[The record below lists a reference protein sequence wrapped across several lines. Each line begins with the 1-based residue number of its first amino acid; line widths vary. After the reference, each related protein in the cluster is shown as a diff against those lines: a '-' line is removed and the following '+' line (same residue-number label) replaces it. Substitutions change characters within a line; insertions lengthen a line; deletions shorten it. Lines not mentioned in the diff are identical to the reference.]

1 MESSRPIRV
10 AVVGCGTQGV
20 KHLDAYAA
28 LPDVEIAAVVDLAP
42 ERLAAAGERFGVP
55 DAGRLAS
62 HRELASAG
70 RLDLVSVCTMPPTH
84 RDIGIAALRPGPTSS
99 ARSPSPSMPERSR
112 TSQQRPT
119 RPGASSRR
127 RSTCGTWA
135 RRVPARARRRRDDGR
150 AGGDPRECLDVAIP
164 WWGPHYVRAL
174 SGGGVIASDAG
185 HVLDLALWVAG
196 FPRPLTASAEMRRLF
211 PAKRGATAPTP
222 AAAERY
228 DVEDAAG
235 GFVRLEGPAWLTLEL
250 AWSADLPAPV
260 YGFEAQYERGSLRF
274 DPLRVMVERDGEPV
288 DDHRRRARRTPTG
301 THRSRAV
308 WSSVVAALRA
318 ATPPPVT
325 TAEMLTVQR
334 LIDAL
339 YDVGRLGREVALA

>member
-42 ERLAAAGERFGVP
+42 ERLAAAGDRFGVP

-84 RDIGIAALRPGPTSS
+84 RDIGIAALEAGANVLCEKPVAIDAGEVEDLAAAADTAGRFVTAAFNMRHMGA
-99 ARSPSPSMPERSR
+99 ARYLRELVADGTM
-112 TSQQRPT
+112 
-119 RPGASSRR
+119 GAPV
-127 RSTCGTWA
+127 A
-135 RRVPARARRRRDDGR
+135 IRAT
-150 AGGDPRECLDVAIP
+150 CLDVAIP

-211 PAKRGATAPTP
+211 PTKRGATAPTP

-260 YGFEAQYERGSLRF
+260 YGFEAQYEHGSLRF

-288 DDHRRRARRTPTG
+288 EITDARHADTDWDASVARG
-301 THRSRAV
+301 V
-308 WSSVVAALRA
+308 DSVVAALRERR
-318 ATPPPVT
+318 PPPVT

-339 YDVGRLGREVALA
+339 YASVRLGREVALA